1 MPLRLLDVS
10 DDDVKVVRT
19 RDELHVPRARR
30 AQVERQILEG
40 IARHRLRAEL
50 CERIAVFGA
59 QVEVKRLRERC
70 RHAKTAP
77 VHLFRIR
84 IVFAMPWN
92 RNPVVLK
99 IVATVKDKFC
109 LALIRIVE
117 LLIVKIITIPCRV
130 SGRTLIGDLVVEER
144 LVVMEHIDELSRAV
158 ARGNAVR
165 AALERIL
172 LVDVIKADVI
182 NGSIAVQGRDV
193 ARRLVRRLAIR
204 TTANNAR

>member
-1 MPLRLLDVS
+1 
-10 DDDVKVVRT
+10 
-19 RDELHVPRARR
+19 
-30 AQVERQILEG
+30 
-40 IARHRLRAEL
+40 
-50 CERIAVFGA
+50 
-59 QVEVKRLRERC
+59 
-70 RHAKTAP
+70 
-77 VHLFRIR
+77 
-84 IVFAMPWN
+84 MPWN

-99 IVATVKDKFC
+99 IVATVKDKRC

-158 ARGNAVR
+158 ARGDAVR